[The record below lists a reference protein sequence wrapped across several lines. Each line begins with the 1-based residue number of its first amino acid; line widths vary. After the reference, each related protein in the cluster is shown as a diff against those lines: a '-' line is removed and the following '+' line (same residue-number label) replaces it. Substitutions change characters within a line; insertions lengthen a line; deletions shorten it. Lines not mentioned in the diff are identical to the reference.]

1 MEFDFDPNKSAVN
14 KEKSIITTEEFD
26 ELFDNNKNI
35 TEYLD
40 LQTAKRGAIKTRRV
54 SVDFPEWMI
63 QQLDKQALKLGV
75 TRQSVIKFW
84 ISEKLNSA

>member
-1 MEFDFDPNKSAVN
+1 MKR
-14 KEKSIITTEEFD
+14 KSISTEEFD
-26 ELFDNNKNI
+26 ELFENNKEI

-40 LQTAKRGAIKTRRV
+40 LKTAKRGAVKTRRV

-84 ISEKLNSA
+84 ISEKLKSA

>member
-1 MEFDFDPNKSAVN
+1 MKKKS
-14 KEKSIITTEEFD
+14 ITTEEFD
-26 ELFDNNKNI
+26 ELFDNNKDV
-35 TEYLD
+35 TEFLD
-40 LQTAKRGAIKTRRV
+40 MKSVKRGTIKTRRV

-84 ISEKLNSA
+84 ISEKLKSA

>member
-1 MEFDFDPNKSAVN
+1 MKKKS
-14 KEKSIITTEEFD
+14 ITTEEFD
-26 ELFDNNKNI
+26 ELFDNNEDV
-35 TEYLD
+35 TEFLD
-40 LQTAKRGAIKTRRV
+40 MKSVKRGAIKTRRV

-84 ISEKLNSA
+84 ISEKLKSA